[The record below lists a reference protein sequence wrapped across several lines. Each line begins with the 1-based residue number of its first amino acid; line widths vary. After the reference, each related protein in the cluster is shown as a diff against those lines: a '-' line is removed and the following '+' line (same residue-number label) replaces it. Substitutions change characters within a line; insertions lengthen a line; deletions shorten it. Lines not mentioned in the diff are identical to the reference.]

1 MSTKETD
8 DENVDQNEEEIHKK
22 SKVST
27 KKR

>member
-8 DENVDQNEEEIHKK
+8 DENVDQNEEEINKK